1 MHQALLTFNA
11 GEVSPYGRH
20 RIDFDKTGSAAET
33 MENFLAMPYG
43 GVIKRPGLEYV
54 NAVQPAGTNS
64 RLLPFVASDGSRY
77 LLHFTVD
84 ALTVYDPAG
93 TVKASLPYLDGHAWP
108 DPFDWS
114 DSLRDVQAV
123 QLNDIAYIA
132 HPACAPMRLARLS
145 DTSWTLEYL
154 AFPAAPTLDE
164 NTDPTALFA
173 IAGNPIAGTWA
184 SGASYTVGDYVYT
197 DSEWECI
204 YNHTASGSNS
214 PGGGGAWRGFWKRRL
229 FASGEAVTLIAAARS
244 EIAWGLNNH
253 VYHEGEIYASG
264 GDVGLCMRDHAA
276 DTFDAAPGPTAN
288 DWTTIEVWEDYYTD
302 SGAPT
307 IPVGAYVTTTG
318 DDTVWECIGATT
330 PYTQGLDSQ
339 PGVGVDTALYWFDSG
354 FVLPATIPAW
364 FLSDPYAVDARRS
377 NGGNIYVCIQ
387 THTPTAGGGGN
398 EPGVGT
404 WGDYWRRILAF
415 TAFDTLTDS
424 GPGTYYRI
432 SPERGAGDD
441 QIELVAGGASY
452 SPLIVVDGPWNFFTY
467 GIWRGTYYLQRSLDG
482 GTTWT
487 TARTYQAADD
497 RNVADTGTE
506 EVPTLM
512 RILFSATNGSQTV
525 ETPDVTGRAIL
536 IPQLP
541 YVTGYALMT
550 ERASDTELRG
560 VAVSPVLSGSAWRW
574 AEGAFS
580 TDRGFPRAIALHDSR
595 LIFAGTAANPVSL
608 WASRTDD
615 FTNFEPGTAATHG
628 LFQTLALTNASPIR
642 WLASQRRL
650 LVGTSLGEWV
660 VGSETSDAAMSP
672 ANFMARQHSGYGS
685 AQIPPLIA
693 NDALFFCERKGTR
706 LREFGFV
713 NERGAYDAAD
723 LSRIAEHLTS
733 PGLAAFAWQQTR
745 EPGLWVVRRDGT
757 LLHFA
762 YARAENLAAWSRHT
776 TTAGLFR
783 DVAILP
789 SDEGDDEIFFIID
802 RGEDSTLERFPQHW
816 QSAQETGTGWFHLD
830 GVRGTAT
837 TVAVPG
843 YIANHTG
850 DISTVIDGVAATV
863 DQNSL
868 PAAVEE
874 GSTWQ
879 VGLPILSRL
888 IGLPVDTA
896 TQDGT
901 TQARKKRCHKIILS
915 LYQSSGGYLHN
926 VAETRKQ
933 PIPNTRPDTILRT
946 GWEETIPDSGSLDD
960 LQLRLTH
967 SDPFPFCL
975 RAAVIRWAL
984 QEA

>member
-11 GEVSPYGRH
+11 GEVSPYLRH

-33 MENFLAMPYG
+33 LDNFLAMPYG

-229 FASGEAVTLIAAARS
+229 FAAGEAVTLIAAARS
-244 EIAWGLNNH
+244 EIAWTLNNH
-253 VYHEGEIYASG
+253 VYAAGDIATDGADNAICIAGHTANLFAPEDPATTQEWALVPLYDPTHGTAYAVNMHREFAGDIYVCLLSH
-264 GDVGLCMRDHAA
+264 LS
-276 DTFDAAPGPTAN
+276 DAAVTEPT
-288 DWTTIEVWEDYYTD
+288 
-302 SGAPT
+302 
-307 IPVGAYVTTTG
+307 VGADWLDY
-318 DDTVWECIGATT
+318 WELVRDA
-330 PYTQGLDSQ
+330 
-339 PGVGVDTALYWFDSG
+339 
-354 FVLPATIPAW
+354 PATFPDW
-364 FLSDPYAVDARRS
+364 FLSDAFPAATRRS
-377 NGGNIYVCIQ
+377 NLGIVYIADSGHIPV
-387 THTPTAGGGGN
+387 AAN
-398 EPGVGT
+398 EPGVGASWT
-404 WGDYWRRILAF
+404 TYWRRVYSF
-415 TAFDTLTDS
+415 TATDTLTDS

-432 SPERGAGDD
+432 APERGAGDD

-816 QSAQETGTGWFHLD
+816 QSAQETGSGWFHLD
-830 GVRGTAT
+830 GLRGTGDTFAPPAWLEAAAAARVFLLNGTVTDEAT
-837 TVAVPG
+837 YSGPL
-843 YIANHTG
+843 
-850 DISTVIDGVAATV
+850 
-863 DQNSL
+863 Q
-868 PAAVEE
+868 PADV
-874 GSTWQ
+874 WQ

-915 LYQSSGGYLHN
+915 LYQSRGGYLHN

-933 PIPNTRPDTILRT
+933 PIPNTRPETLLRT

-967 SDPFPFCL
+967 AEPFPFCL